1 MLVSGKR
8 CGLGFH
14 ESCILKTKKN
24 DLLPSCH
31 KTLFV
36 TGSSYLP
43 SDLDMYTFVRFL
55 GNWDF
60 TRDVPMGSQKPEL
73 VLEIDL
79 TDIREVLAA
88 VTNIFWRSIVFTL
101 ESLYHCWALM
111 Y

>member
-1 MLVSGKR
+1 MRTWV
-8 CGLGFH
+8 H

-24 DLLPSCH
+24 DLLPSRH

-60 TRDVPMGSQKPEL
+60 TRDVPMGSQKPEARISL
-73 VLEIDL
+73 GDH
-79 TDIREVLAA
+79 RYWVLAA
-88 VTNIFWRSIVFTL
+88 VTNIFGARLFSR
-101 ESLYHCWALM
+101 LYYCWALI